1 MDINIS
7 KLLTI
12 IRKNL
17 IFIIIFSLCF
27 LITAFTISKYFI
39 PKKYSTSTKL
49 FVDTLSKNES
59 ANLNDLNYAQKI
71 VNTYMEMINTDKFFN
86 EVKNNID
93 FNMTPNEIK
102 KAVTFKLVNSTE
114 IFIITAKTN
123 SPENSKTL
131 ADTSALVA
139 LKTIENLKQSAKL
152 EIVAPAPIPTAPSSP
167 NLKLNSLIGLILG
180 FVISSLI
187 ILLRDIFDIKIKDE
201 SDLKDKYNIPVLG
214 VIPYYNQSEE
224 INRKQ

>member
-1 MDINIS
+1 
-7 KLLTI
+7 
-12 IRKNL
+12 
-17 IFIIIFSLCF
+17 
-27 LITAFTISKYFI
+27 
-39 PKKYSTSTKL
+39 
-49 FVDTLSKNES
+49 
-59 ANLNDLNYAQKI
+59 
-71 VNTYMEMINTDKFFN
+71 MEMINTDKFFN